1 MTLIDLN
8 CQIQPPYDLIT
19 CLLLITPSHPLLA
32 VGFTGYGL
40 VLGQMSYWALVVIT
54 NLVTVLPFIG
64 YDILFLLWGD
74 SSVSSILLSRLF
86 VVHFILPIII
96 LLVMFVHLY
105 LVHASTSYEDF
116 VIATNRLELIAF
128 YRSILIKDLL
138 MLHLRHHVSLESSVS
153 SSHLSHRVKDVT
165 PGSSSHPQVESSIS
179 SSPCSPLLVARN

>member
-138 MLHLRHHVSLESSVS
+138 MLHLRHHVSLESSQS
-153 SSHLSHRVKDVT
+153 SSQGCHARIEFSPSSRVINIIESVF
-165 PGSSSHPQVESSIS
+165 SSTSS
-179 SSPCSPLLVARN
+179 A